1 MISIKSETELQLMR
15 ISSRVVGQALVEL
28 EKKVKPGVTTQELDK
43 FAYEFFKKNDC
54 VPAFLGYHGYPATI
68 CTSVNDQVVHGIP
81 SKRVLE
87 EGDIV
92 GIDVGAFY
100 KGYCGD
106 SARTFAVGKI
116 SAEVKKLLQITFE
129 SLNKG
134 IDQCRVGNRISDIG
148 NAVQEYVEKNG
159 FSVVKDYVG
168 HGIGQAMHEDPQV
181 PNYGKKG
188 QGPRIIEGMCL
199 ALEPMVNM
207 GVDEVKV
214 LEDGWTVVT
223 KDGKFS
229 AHFEDTVAILP
240 GGPENLTRVSH
251 TP

>member
-1 MISIKSETELQLMR
+1 MITLKSESELKLMR
-15 ISSRVVGQALVEL
+15 TSGKVVGQVLVEL
-28 EKKVKPGVTTQELDK
+28 EKKIKPGVTTLELDK

-68 CTSVNDQVVHGIP
+68 CASVNDQVVHGIP
-81 SKRVLE
+81 DKRVLE
-87 EGDIV
+87 EGDVV

-106 SARTFAVGKI
+106 SARTFAVGKV
-116 SAEVKKLLQITFE
+116 SSELQKLLRVTFE

-148 NAVQEYVEKNG
+148 HAVQEYAEAQG
-159 FSVVKDYVG
+159 YSVVKDYVG
-168 HGIGQAMHEDPQV
+168 HGIGQAMHEEPQV
-181 PNYGKKG
+181 PNYGKPH
-188 QGPRIIEGMCL
+188 QGPRLVAGMCL
-199 ALEPMVNM
+199 ALEPMVNV
-207 GVDEVKV
+207 GGDEVRV

-229 AHFEDTVAILP
+229 AHFEDTIAVLAD
-240 GGPENLTRVSH
+240 GPENLTRI
-251 TP
+251 

>member
-1 MISIKSETELQLMR
+1 MITIKSESEIKLMR
-15 ISSRVVGQALVEL
+15 TSGKFVGQALAEL
-28 EKKVKPGVTTQELDK
+28 GKKIKPGVTTQELDK

-68 CTSVNDQVVHGIP
+68 CTSVNDEVVHGIP
-81 SKRVLE
+81 GKRVLK

-92 GIDVGAFY
+92 GVDIGAFY

-106 SARTFAVGKI
+106 SARTFAVGKVPPEA
-116 SAEVKKLLQITFE
+116 SRLLNVTFE
-129 SLNKG
+129 ALNKG
-134 IDQCRVGNRISDIG
+134 ISRCVAGNRISDIG
-148 NAVQEYVEKNG
+148 HAIQEYVEGQG

-168 HGIGQAMHEDPQV
+168 HGIGQAMHEEPQV
-181 PNYGKKG
+181 PNYGKPH
-188 QGPRIIEGMCL
+188 QGPKIVEGMCL

-207 GVDEVKV
+207 GGDEVKV

-229 AHFEDTVAILP
+229 AHFEDTVVVLET
-240 GGPENLTRVSH
+240 GPENLTRI
-251 TP
+251 